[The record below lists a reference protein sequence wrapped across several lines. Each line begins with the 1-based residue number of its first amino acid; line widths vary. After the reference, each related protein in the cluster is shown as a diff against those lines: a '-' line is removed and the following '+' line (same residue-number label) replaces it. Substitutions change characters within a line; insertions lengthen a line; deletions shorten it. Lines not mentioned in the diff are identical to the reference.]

1 MSGAVKGPAGG
12 SAGGSLGFLR
22 FAARR
27 LAEMAAT
34 LVGASFVIFGA
45 MYLAPGSPAGFLLS
59 GRSASPEALK
69 AVNAHYHLD
78 DPFLLQY
85 LRWAGQILHGDFG
98 RSITYRT
105 DVSRLLADRLP
116 ATLLLVAMAL
126 VLVTAAGLLLGWIG
140 AVRGGRTDSAVLVGT
155 TFALGTPSFVAA
167 VLLQG
172 LFAVELGWFPT
183 GGTGE
188 GFGQLLW
195 HLTLPAVALALY
207 LIGLL
212 ARVTRAAM
220 LEVLGQE
227 HVTVALSRGLS
238 RHRVIRRHVFR
249 NALGTVLTTGGLIV
263 STLLVCTVLVES
275 AFSVGGIGQ
284 LLELSTTT
292 KDFPTVQAISLIMV
306 GLFMTV
312 NLVVDLLHPLVDPTV
327 TLGAR
332 RSPA

>member
-1 MSGAVKGPAGG
+1 MS
-12 SAGGSLGFLR
+12 FLR

-45 MYLAPGSPAGFLLS
+45 MYLAPGSPASFLLA
-59 GRSASPEALK
+59 GRSASPEALR
-69 AVNAHYHLD
+69 AINAQYHLD
-78 DPFLLQY
+78 EPFLLQY
-85 LRWAGQILHGDFG
+85 LRWAGQVLHGDFG

-126 VLVTAAGLLLGWIG
+126 VLVVALGLLLGWIG
-140 AVRGGRTDSAVLVGT
+140 AVRGGAADSTILVTTTVAVGT
-155 TFALGTPSFVAA
+155 PAFVAA

-172 LFAVELGWFPT
+172 LFAVKLGWFPT
-183 GGTGE
+183 GGTGD
-188 GFGQLLW
+188 GLGQMLW
-195 HLTLPAVALALY
+195 HLALPALALALY
-207 LIGLL
+207 LIGML

-220 LEVLGQE
+220 LDVLGHE
-227 HVTVALSRGLS
+227 HVTVARSRGVS
-238 RHRVIRRHVFR
+238 EPRVVRRHVFR
-249 NALGTVLTTGGLIV
+249 NALGTLLTTGGLVV
-263 STLLVCTVLVES
+263 STLLVCTVLVET

-306 GLFMTV
+306 GLFMAV
-312 NLVVDLLHPLVDPTV
+312 NLVVDLLHPLVDPRV

-332 RSPA
+332 EAAR

>member
-1 MSGAVKGPAGG
+1 MN
-12 SAGGSLGFLR
+12 FLR

-34 LVGASFVIFGA
+34 LLGASFLIFGA
-45 MYLAPGSPAGFLLS
+45 MYLAPGNPASFLLS
-59 GRSASPEALK
+59 GRSASPEALR
-69 AVNAHYHLD
+69 AINDQYHLD
-78 DPFLLQY
+78 DPFVVQY
-85 LRWAGQILHGDFG
+85 LRWLGQVLHGDFG

-116 ATLLLVAMAL
+116 STLLLVAMAL
-126 VLVTAAGLLLGWIG
+126 VLVLVVGLLLGRIG
-140 AVRGGRTDSAVLVGT
+140 AVRGGAVDSTILVTT
-155 TFALGTPSFVAA
+155 TFAVGTPSFVAA

-172 LFAVELGWFPT
+172 LFAVKLGWFPT
-183 GGTGE
+183 SGTGD
-188 GFGQLLW
+188 GLGDMIW

-207 LIGLL
+207 LIGML

-220 LEVLGQE
+220 LEILGQE
-227 HVTVALSRGLS
+227 HVTVARSRGVAE
-238 RHRVIRRHVFR
+238 RRVISRHVFR

-263 STLLVCTVLVES
+263 STLLICTVLVES

-312 NLVVDLLHPLVDPTV
+312 NLVVDLLHPLVDPRV
-327 TLGAR
+327 TLGSR
-332 RSPA
+332 RSAA

>member
-1 MSGAVKGPAGG
+1 MN
-12 SAGGSLGFLR
+12 FLR
-22 FAARR
+22 FAVRR

-34 LVGASFVIFGA
+34 LLGASFVIFGA
-45 MYLAPGSPAGFLLS
+45 LYLAPGNPASFLLG
-59 GRSASPEALK
+59 GRSASPEALQ
-69 AVNAHYHLD
+69 AINEHYHLN
-78 DPFLLQY
+78 DPFAVRY
-85 LRWAGQILHGDFG
+85 LNWLGQVVQGDFG

-116 ATLLLVAMAL
+116 NTLMLMSMAL
-126 VLVTAAGLLLGWIG
+126 VLVLVFGLLLGWIG
-140 AVRGGRTDSAVLVGT
+140 AVRGGAADSAILVT
-155 TFALGTPSFVAA
+155 TTVAIGTPSFVAA

-172 LFAVELGWFPT
+172 LFAVKLGWFPT
-183 GGTGE
+183 GGAGE
-188 GFGQLLW
+188 GFGGMLW

-207 LIGLL
+207 LIGML
-212 ARVTRAAM
+212 ARVARAAM

-227 HVTVALSRGLS
+227 HVTVARSRGVS
-238 RHRVIRRHVFR
+238 ASQVIRRHVFR

-306 GLFMTV
+306 ALFMTV
-312 NLVVDLLHPLVDPTV
+312 NLVVDLLHPLVDPRV
-327 TLGAR
+327 TLGSAKKA
-332 RSPA
+332 S